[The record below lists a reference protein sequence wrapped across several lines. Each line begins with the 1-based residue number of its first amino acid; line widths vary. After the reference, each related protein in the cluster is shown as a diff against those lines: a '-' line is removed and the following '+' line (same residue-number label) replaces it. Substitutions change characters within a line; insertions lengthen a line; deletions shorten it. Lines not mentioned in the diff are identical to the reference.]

1 MPPQSE
7 LDCSFAVFPAPNVS
21 RAILPGYHPRLSQG
35 AQSPPPH
42 RHEEL
47 FTEIKRQYDL
57 LVDTNVT
64 LRMSLR
70 QLQRQ
75 REEALHMSQLKDQ
88 YLQAAQQRI
97 QDLQQ
102 MVNKLEDI
110 AQKQNRESHLE
121 VCGRRISNLERSV
134 EDLVQT
140 TQDRTAPSMAEE
152 QNGVHELPNSIQE
165 LEVRTALKSEDH

>member
-21 RAILPGYHPRLSQG
+21 RAILPGYHPRLSQ
-35 AQSPPPH
+35 
-42 RHEEL
+42 
-47 FTEIKRQYDL
+47 
-57 LVDTNVT
+57 
-64 LRMSLR
+64 
-70 QLQRQ
+70 
-75 REEALHMSQLKDQ
+75 
-88 YLQAAQQRI
+88 AQQRI

-140 TQDRTAPSMAEE
+140 MQDRTAPSMAEE

-165 LEVRTALKSEDH
+165 PEVRTALKSEDH